1 MKIREKYITEMQ
13 HAVEAFS
20 MLLLIHLLSGAFGIL
35 MFPYL
40 TSQMWWSQTGNLV
53 LHNSFILDEIPSFIV
68 KTIMKTAVYVYT
80 A

>member
-1 MKIREKYITEMQ
+1 MKIREKCITEMQ

-20 MLLLIHLLSGAFGIL
+20 ILLLIPLLSGAFGIL

-40 TSQMWWSQTGNLV
+40 TSQMWWSQVGNIT
-53 LHNSFILDEIPSFIV
+53 LHNSFGLDEIPSFTV
-68 KTIMKTAVYVYT
+68 KAVMEVAVYMYT